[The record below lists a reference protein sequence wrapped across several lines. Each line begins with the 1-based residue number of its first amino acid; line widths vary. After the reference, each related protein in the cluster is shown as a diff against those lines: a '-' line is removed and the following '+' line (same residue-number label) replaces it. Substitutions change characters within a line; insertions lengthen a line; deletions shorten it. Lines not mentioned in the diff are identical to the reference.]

1 MNNLKNNFIKSKCL
15 FPIYGGGSGN
25 ARVAFHCPAGHGLA
39 TSPPPDNAE
48 PRDSWLGSA
57 DRHAPL
63 TEHVGCM
70 VVAVRQACL
79 PMQAGAAATATRLAA
94 TFPDVP
100 AANGYAPCLGAA
112 CIAQSVI
119 SAIFFFYY

>member
-1 MNNLKNNFIKSKCL
+1 ME
-15 FPIYGGGSGN
+15 G
-25 ARVAFHCPAGHGLA
+25 VAGMPVLHSTAQPVMALL
-39 TSPPPDNAE
+39 PPFRLTMQR

-112 CIAQSVI
+112 CIALSVI

>member
-1 MNNLKNNFIKSKCL
+1 ME
-15 FPIYGGGSGN
+15 G
-25 ARVAFHCPAGHGLA
+25 VAGMPVLHSTAQPVMALL
-39 TSPPPDNAE
+39 PPLRLTMQR

-100 AANGYAPCLGAA
+100 AAKWVRTLFRC
-112 CIAQSVI
+112 SVHCTI
-119 SAIFFFYY
+119 GHFCYFLFLLLS